1 MNSVALAPNI
11 IVRENINFGLDGNI
25 PKYWYLSDPF
35 KTRLFDSMHLT
46 FPEGERFFM
55 TSVRAFRNRIKDK
68 ELLQQVKEFTRQ
80 EAQHGIAH
88 SQYHSA
94 LAAQGLPVAE
104 MLAANKAELD
114 GYLKNY
120 SPEFNVALTAAFEH
134 FTGLLAETFFSHDE
148 TTKGMDDRIRAL
160 MAWHAMEEMEHKSV
174 AYDVMV
180 QIAKVGY
187 WKRILALGV
196 AMWQVRRMMFGFTNQ
211 LLKEDG
217 FSWLQRKT
225 LLVKNIR
232 WMFGRRGVLA
242 MRFSHFIAYLKPSF
256 HPEDIPTLPGYY
268 TWLSEYQR
276 SADPQAALEAMFKKA
291 A

>member
-1 MNSVALAPNI
+1 MDSVALTPNI
-11 IVRENINFGLDGNI
+11 IVRENINFGLDGSI

-55 TSVRAFRNRIKDK
+55 TSVRAFRNRIQDK
-68 ELLQQVKEFTRQ
+68 ELLQQVKDFTKQ
-80 EAQHGIAH
+80 EGQHGIAH
-88 SQYHSA
+88 TQYHSV
-94 LAAQGLPVAE
+94 LAAQGLPVTE
-104 MLAANKAELD
+104 MLAANTAMLN

-174 AYDVMV
+174 AYDVMI
-180 QIAKVGY
+180 QIAGVGY
-187 WKRILALGV
+187 WKRTLALGV
-196 AMWQVRRMMFGFTNQ
+196 AMWQVRRMMFGYTNQ

-217 FSWLQRKT
+217 FSWLQRKA

-242 MRFSHFIAYLKPSF
+242 MRFSHFFAYLKPGF
-256 HPEDIPTLPGYY
+256 HPNDIPTIPGYY

-276 SADPQAALEAMFKKA
+276 SADPQAALKAMFEKTA
-291 A
+291 